1 LPIAEDGSYSEEN
14 LEMTKAIS
22 AWKLF
27 NKNVVSEVNELK
39 NHIDKTLD
47 MRFAADLPV
56 LLFTTKED
64 QVSEDGKNLETFFK
78 TRLTDSPSS
87 RVVVLGAIIISIG
100 PGIRKWAKRWTNSSN
115 HLLQNEGDFLSLF
128 KFEMEGSRRATE
140 CPRRLRPLQGPGFFD
155 CVSLFHSMD
164 FGVG

>member
-100 PGIRKWAKRWTNSSN
+100 PGIRK
-115 HLLQNEGDFLSLF
+115 
-128 KFEMEGSRRATE
+128 
-140 CPRRLRPLQGPGFFD
+140 
-155 CVSLFHSMD
+155 
-164 FGVG
+164 